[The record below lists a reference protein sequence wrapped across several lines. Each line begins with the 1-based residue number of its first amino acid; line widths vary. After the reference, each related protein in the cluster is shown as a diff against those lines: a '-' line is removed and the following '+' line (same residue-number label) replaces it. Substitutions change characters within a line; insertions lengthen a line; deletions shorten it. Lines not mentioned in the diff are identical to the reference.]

1 MSFSNV
7 GPYPVLDEN
16 ACNALASYVRTT
28 PGMGGLAPRDFGAYP
43 LGHYCAV
50 SANSLI
56 PRTEWAER
64 IEALEVARA
73 TPEHVCTWAKVPI
86 LNQGQLPY
94 CWAYG
99 TVGVMMAS
107 YAAAGLPVPHLSA
120 TSLAAKIQNYQK
132 RGGWAGMAIE
142 GNQKYGVSTLDF
154 WPEAVADPRY
164 DTAEQR
170 ENASLHRA
178 AEWLE
183 LAPNS
188 FDAIASELLRGRA
201 VTAAL
206 PWWGHLVYYTKL
218 VRDSRGYYGALI
230 RNSWDYSWENGGKAI
245 LMEAKATP
253 AEAFIIRSV
262 TKYTPKAA

>member
-7 GPYPVLDEN
+7 GPYRVLDEN
-16 ACNALASYVRTT
+16 DCSALASYVRTT
-28 PGMGGLAPRDFGAYP
+28 PGMGGLAPRDFGAFP
-43 LGHYCAV
+43 LGHYCDV
-50 SANSLI
+50 SGNSLI

-64 IEALEVARA
+64 IEALEVAKA
-73 TPEHVCTWAKVPI
+73 TAEHVCTWAKVPI
-86 LNQGQLPY
+86 LNQGQRPY

-107 YAAAGLPVPHLSA
+107 YAAAGLRVPHLSA
-120 TSLAAKIQNYQK
+120 TSLAAKIQNYQD

-142 GNQKYGVSTLDF
+142 GNQKYGVSTLEF
-154 WPEAVADPRY
+154 WPEAVLDRKY
-164 DTAEQR
+164 DTPAQR
-170 ENASLHRA
+170 ENAMLHRA

-188 FDAIASELLRGRA
+188 FDAVASELLRGRG
-201 VTAAL
+201 VTLAL
-206 PWWGHLVYYTKL
+206 PWWSHLVYATKL
-218 VRDSRGYYGALI
+218 VRDARGYYGVLI
-230 RNSWDYSWENGGKAI
+230 RNSWGTDWENGGKAI
-245 LMEAKATP
+245 LMESKATA